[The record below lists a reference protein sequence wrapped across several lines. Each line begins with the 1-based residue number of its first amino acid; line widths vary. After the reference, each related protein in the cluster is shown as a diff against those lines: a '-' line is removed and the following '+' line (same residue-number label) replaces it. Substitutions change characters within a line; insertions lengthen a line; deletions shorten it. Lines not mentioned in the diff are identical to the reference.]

1 MKFKIISFL
10 FSMLVCFSTQAVH
23 SQNSSPTVNSQA
35 KASNLSLSDIITKV
49 EHRYAASSFSA
60 DFFQASTIRA
70 MEITDTAS
78 GKAFFKHP
86 GMMRWEYEKPD
97 KQIIITDSNTIWIYR
112 PDDNQ
117 VMIGESP
124 SFFGDGKG
132 ASFLADMKLIRQK
145 FSINLEKSDRKEY
158 HVLKLV
164 PREKQFDL
172 SVIYLSISTTTF
184 NVDEITIYNSYE
196 DETKIELSNIQFK
209 KKLKDSMFNFQIPQ
223 GVEVMQLEK

>member
-1 MKFKIISFL
+1 MIRYKIILFL
-10 FSMLVCFSTQAVH
+10 FFMLLCFSIQALH
-23 SQNSSPTVNSQA
+23 SVNLRA
-35 KASNLSLSDIITKV
+35 EEPNLSLSDIITRV

-60 DFFQASTIRA
+60 DFFQASTIKA

-112 PDDNQ
+112 PGDNQ

-124 SFFGDGKG
+124 SFFGNGKG
-132 ASFLADMKLIRQK
+132 ASFLADMKLIRKK
-145 FSINLEKSDRKEY
+145 FSITLEKSDRKG
-158 HVLKLV
+158 HRVLKLV
-164 PREKQFDL
+164 PREKKFDL
-172 SVIYLSISTTTF
+172 AVIYLAISAATF

-209 KKLKDSMFNFQIPQ
+209 KNLKDSMFSFQIPQ
-223 GVEVMQLEK
+223 GVEVMQLEE

>member
-1 MKFKIISFL
+1 MRIKIIPVL
-10 FSMLVCFSTQAVH
+10 FFMLLCFSTQALH
-23 SQNSSPTVNSQA
+23 SQNSSPTANSQA
-35 KASNLSLSDIITKV
+35 EESDLSLSDILNRV

-60 DFFQASTIRA
+60 DFFQASTIKA

-117 VMIGESP
+117 VMIGKSP

-145 FSINLEKSDRKEY
+145 FSITLEKTDRTGY

-164 PREKQFDL
+164 PEEKGFDL
-172 SVIYLSISTTTF
+172 AVVYLAISTTTF

-196 DETKIELSNIQFK
+196 DETRIELRNIQFRQ
-209 KKLKDSMFNFQIPQ
+209 KLTDAMFNFQIPQ
-223 GVEVMQLEK
+223 GVEVMQLEE

>member
-1 MKFKIISFL
+1 
-10 FSMLVCFSTQAVH
+10 MLLCFSTQALH
-23 SQNSSPTVNSQA
+23 SQNSSPPTNSPA
-35 KASNLSLSDIITKV
+35 EEPNLSLSDILNRV

-60 DFFQASTIRA
+60 DFFQASTIKA

-97 KQIIITDSNTIWIYR
+97 KQIIITDSHTIWIYR

-117 VMIGESP
+117 VMVGKSP

-145 FSINLEKSDRKEY
+145 FSITLENTGKEGY

-164 PREKQFDL
+164 PGEKRFDL
-172 SVIYLSISTTTF
+172 AVVYLAISSTTF

-196 DETKIELSNIQFK
+196 DETRIELSNIQFK
-209 KKLKDSMFNFQIPQ
+209 QKFTDALFNFQIPE
-223 GVEVMQLEK
+223 GVEVMQLEE